1 MMLNHWKRRKREKRE
16 KIKMEAE
23 KEKKRKKKIFETGTD
38 VVVFIRSLCELAII
52 GLLVFMLLR
61 LFFTRDE
68 YDAFDKNDEM
78 TVSGE
83 DNGFICISYFGI
95 DRSGTDT
102 LVSTEN
108 LEKQLNVLKE
118 LGYVTITQQDVIDYY
133 EKGMPLPDR
142 ALLLVFEDGRTD
154 TAIFSQPI
162 LEKNNFIASMCSYGS
177 NLKIRD
183 SKKLGSKDLLK
194 LEKSSYWEN
203 GTNGYRL
210 SYINVFDR
218 YGRFLGEMDSLEY
231 NAVKKYLGREYNH
244 YLMDYYRD
252 ENYMPI
258 ESYDEMKERIS
269 YDYQLME
276 DTYLDALGY
285 VPKLYILMHS
295 NTDMFGNNRRVSEV
309 NEENMEK
316 MFSLNINREGYA
328 LNTIDTD
335 MFDLTRLQSQA
346 YWSVN
351 HLLMRIWDDLDDSDK
366 ENIKFV
372 EGDKVRGSYWD
383 TNVGIA
389 EFDKNKIYLV
399 SLPDGRG
406 LLTLKNSDD
415 YKDIKVETTITGN
428 YCGDQ
433 SIILRSND
441 NSDDGIRITF
451 RLKDMIINDGGEEIE
466 KVNLDEVMGI
476 KYESVDEDKRDSLA
490 KEYEAR
496 SGSKKNWEESM
507 AYSMEAREISKQ
519 KAATVEEGAQP
530 YVPTIEAHEQGEWKV
545 VITLKD
551 DRLDVSVNGYNAL
564 SDCKVNTLTSGSVK
578 LEAAVLSQE
587 EYRQRNITDDVYE
600 GHFEDLKISSLK
612 YDQNEIVLYD
622 DGLHGT
628 EKADNTISIYWNRII
643 NWFVEY
649 L

>member
-1 MMLNHWKRRKREKRE
+1 
-16 KIKMEAE
+16 MEAE
-23 KEKKRKKKIFETGTD
+23 KEKKKKKEKKRRKIFETGTD
-38 VVVFIRSLCELAII
+38 VFVLFRSLLELAVIV
-52 GLLVFMLLR
+52 LVAFMLFR

-68 YDAFDKNDEM
+68 YVSFDKNDET

-95 DRSGTDT
+95 DRSGSDT

-108 LEKQLNVLKE
+108 LEKQLNMLRE

-133 EKGMPLPDR
+133 EKGMPLPDK

-154 TAIFSQPI
+154 TAIFTQPI
-162 LEKNNFIASMCSYGS
+162 LQKNNYIASMCSYGS
-177 NLKIRD
+177 NLVIRD

-194 LEKSSYWEN
+194 LEKSTFWEN

-231 NAVKKYLGREYNH
+231 NAVKDYLGREYNH

-252 ENYMPI
+252 ENYMPV
-258 ESYDEMKERIS
+258 ESYDEMKERLS
-269 YDYQLME
+269 YDYKLME

-295 NTDMFGNNRRVSEV
+295 NTDMFGNNKRVSEV
-309 NEENMEK
+309 NEENMER

-351 HLLMRIWDDLDDSDK
+351 HLLMRIWDDLDESDK
-366 ENIKFV
+366 KNIRFV
-372 EGDKVRGSYWD
+372 KGDKQRGDFWD
-383 TNVGIA
+383 MNVGIA
-389 EFDKNKIYLV
+389 EFDRNKIYLV

-406 LLTLKNSDD
+406 LLTLKNSND
-415 YKDIKVETTITGN
+415 YEDIRVETTLSGN

-451 RLKDMIINDGGEEIE
+451 RLKEMIISDSGKEIE
-466 KVNLDEVMGI
+466 KVDLDEVLGI

-490 KEYEAR
+490 KEYKAR
-496 SGSKKNWEESM
+496 ADSAGNLEESI
-507 AYSMEAREISKQ
+507 AYDMEAGDIAKQ
-519 KAATVEEGAQP
+519 PAATVDEGAQP
-530 YVPTIEAHEQGEWKV
+530 YIPTIEAHEQGEWKV

-551 DRLDVSVNGYNAL
+551 DRLDVSVNGSDAL
-564 SDCKVNTLTSGSVK
+564 NNCKVNTLSAGSVK
-578 LEAAVLSQE
+578 LEASVLPEE

-600 GHFEDLKISSLK
+600 GHYEDLKISSIK
-612 YDQNEIVLYD
+612 DVQNEAVLYD
-622 DGLHGT
+622 DSLHGR
-628 EKADNTISIYWNRII
+628 EKTSNIISIWWNRII